1 LRLARRIARCRSGF
15 TMIELLAAMTIL
27 TIVAAPLLGV
37 LTASV
42 ASQKRSRERTLAEQ
56 TVMSQ
61 IETIRSLPY
70 SSVGVPSG
78 NPSGTLTASQAI
90 DKPGLHATLATSV
103 AYVNDP
109 VPSGYVTDA
118 DYKKVTL
125 TLTRKS
131 DGKQLAKE
139 TTYVAPPG
147 KGAWSGP
154 NQAII
159 KAQVTDY
166 ATNQPVQGATLSL
179 ATGPS
184 APRSD
189 TTDASGSVI
198 FPDLTPNPTSGSTQ
212 YYDLSVSAPGYT
224 TLSTDA
230 SPNGPSHQQLSAGQT
245 FNTTIRI
252 YKAATITVNVQ
263 KSGTTYTGSTSVV
276 VSSSRGSQT
285 FTATGGTLTVTTVN
299 GEAVVPGLLY
309 TVSAY
314 DSSNDYAAPVT
325 KTVPNNYPTDL
336 TSTFTANMSP
346 PVAVTVNVKYGGVN
360 QNGATV
366 TFKSGPLNLNLSGTT
381 NSSGNVTFN
390 VPVGSG
396 YTSTA
401 TSGTHTG
408 SWSGSVSGATTI
420 NETVT

>member
-1 LRLARRIARCRSGF
+1 
-15 TMIELLAAMTIL
+15 MTIL

-37 LTASV
+37 LTASIS
-42 ASQKRSRERTLAEQ
+42 SQKLSRERTIAEQ

-61 IETIRSLPY
+61 IESIRALPY
-70 SSVGVPSG
+70 ASVGIPSG
-78 NPSGTLTASQAI
+78 NPPGTLPASQSI
-90 DKPGLHATLATSV
+90 DKGGLHATLGTSV
-103 AYVNDP
+103 TYVNDP
-109 VPSGYVTDA
+109 VPYGYVTDA

-125 TLTRKS
+125 TLTRRS

-139 TTYVAPPG
+139 TTFVSPPG

-154 NQAII
+154 NQSII
-159 KAQVTDY
+159 KAQVIDY
-166 ATNQPVQGATLSL
+166 YSNAPVQGATLSL

-198 FPDLTPNPTSGSTQ
+198 FPDLTPNPTSGSQQ

-230 SPNGPSHQQLSAGQT
+230 SPNGPSHVQLSAGQS

-252 YKAATITVNVQ
+252 YKAATINVNIQ
-263 KSGTTYTGSTSVV
+263 RSGTAYTGSTSVT

-285 FTATGGTLTVTTVN
+285 FTATGGSLAITQIA
-299 GEAVVPGLLY
+299 GEAVVPGLQY
-309 TVSAY
+309 TVSAS
-314 DSSNDYAAPVT
+314 DSALDYAAPVT
-325 KTVPNNYPTDL
+325 AAVPNAYPTDL
-336 TSTFTANMSP
+336 TKTFTANMSP
-346 PVAVTVNVKYGGVN
+346 PVPVTVNVKYSGAN
-360 QNGATV
+360 KSGATV
-366 TFKSGPLNLNLSGTT
+366 TFKTGPLNVNLTGTT
-381 NSSGNVTFN
+381 DANGNVVFT

-401 TSGTHTG
+401 TWSGHTG
-408 SWSGSVSGATTI
+408 SWSGSVTGTMTI
-420 NETVT
+420 AETMT